1 VDVDAGFIQRWVT
14 NASELLEQ
22 VTESLSRAESEKVR
36 LQEEAETYHQ
46 QAISV
51 SPKSPPAMVISTG
64 RPEPTAVVLTFQS
77 SLEVN
82 SLQGRLARATS
93 KADLAKTQIRDLT
106 AELETVYE
114 VRILQYLACGGFR
127 QS

>member
-1 VDVDAGFIQRWVT
+1 MDVDAGFIQRWVT

-51 SPKSPPAMVISTG
+51 SAWVIWPCQERLNELS
-64 RPEPTAVVLTFQS
+64 RLSLSFHVLVLT
-77 SLEVN
+77 
-82 SLQGRLARATS
+82 
-93 KADLAKTQIRDLT
+93 
-106 AELETVYE
+106 
-114 VRILQYLACGGFR
+114 
-127 QS
+127 